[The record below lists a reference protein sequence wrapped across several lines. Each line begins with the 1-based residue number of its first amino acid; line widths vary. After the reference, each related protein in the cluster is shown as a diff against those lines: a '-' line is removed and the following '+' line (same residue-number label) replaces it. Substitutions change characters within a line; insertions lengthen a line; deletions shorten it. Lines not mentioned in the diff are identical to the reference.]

1 MIQNTTYEHK
11 IILYMPPLPPI
22 LVVED
27 HDDTRT
33 MLVTFLESQGYRT
46 VTARNGAE
54 ALSVGR
60 ASNPCLILLDLMM
73 PVMSGEQF
81 LIARA
86 SLPALRQV
94 PVVILSASPYADI
107 VSARYGANGC
117 LAKPL
122 DLDRVTSIVERQCP
136 KPRTGRAV

>member
-1 MIQNTTYEHK
+1 M
-11 IILYMPPLPPI
+11 PLPPI

-33 MLVTFLESQGYRT
+33 MLVAFLDSHGYKT

-86 SLPALRQV
+86 SLPVLRQV

-107 VSARYGANGC
+107 VAARYGAEEC
-117 LAKPL
+117 VPKPL
-122 DLDRVTSIVERQCP
+122 DLDRVATVVERQCRRP
-136 KPRTGRAV
+136 SPGRAV

>member
-1 MIQNTTYEHK
+1 
-11 IILYMPPLPPI
+11 MPLLPPI

-86 SLPALRQV
+86 SLPVLRQV
-94 PVVILSASPYADI
+94 PVIILSASPYAEI
-107 VSARYGANGC
+107 VSARYSADGC
-117 LAKPL
+117 VAKPL
-122 DLDRVTSIVERQCP
+122 DLDRVSAIVERQCP

>member
-1 MIQNTTYEHK
+1 MASH
-11 IILYMPPLPPI
+11 PI

-27 HDDTRT
+27 HDDTRI

-46 VTARNGAE
+46 VSARNGAE

-60 ASNPCLILLDLMM
+60 STSPCLILLDLMM

-81 LIARA
+81 LIARE
-86 SLPALRQV
+86 SIPALRQAAV
-94 PVVILSASPYADI
+94 AILSASPYAD
-107 VSARYGANGC
+107 VVAARYKVNEC

-122 DLDRVTSIVERQCP
+122 DLDQLAATVERQCAE
-136 KPRTGRAV
+136 GRR

>member
-1 MIQNTTYEHK
+1 MS
-11 IILYMPPLPPI
+11 LSPPI

-27 HDDTRT
+27 HDDTRIL
-33 MLVTFLESQGYRT
+33 LVTLLESHGYRT

-60 ASNPCLILLDLMM
+60 ASGPCMILLDLMM

-81 LIARA
+81 LIARE
-86 SLPALRQV
+86 SIPALRRV
-94 PVVILSASPYADI
+94 AVAILSASPYAEI
-107 VSARYGANGC
+107 VAARYKVDQC

-122 DLDRVTSIVERQCP
+122 DLDRVVSTVERLCR
-136 KPRTGRAV
+136 KPQVR